1 MTYSHPCCRPH
12 SYFNRDVECI
22 RTFFARRFKY
32 ESSVFPKFTS
42 VVRDGVREFDLDVE
56 VAASGFRKEDK
67 RALEEVRV
75 SLSLSLSLFLLGWN
89 RASGR

>member
-1 MTYSHPCCRPH
+1 MTHSHPCCRPH